1 MVDFIRTDSNNKD
14 FQVLVA
20 LLDQDLR
27 IRDGADH
34 TFYAQYNKLNHIHHV
49 VLAYQ
54 EGKPAGCGAI
64 KAYNDNIMEVK
75 RMFVHP
81 AYRRQGI
88 ARLILQELEKWAS
101 KLDFTTCILETGKR
115 QPEAIALYKSWGY
128 SIIPNYGQY
137 ENVENSV
144 CMQKIILPN
153 TVEKANLIL

>member
-34 TFYAQYNKLNHIHHV
+34 TFYAQYNKLDHIHHV
-49 VLAYQ
+49 IVAYWNNT
-54 EGKPAGCGAI
+54 PAGCGAI
-64 KAYNDNIMEVK
+64 KAYHDEIAEIK

-81 AYRRQGI
+81 AYRRKGI

-101 KLDFTTCILETGKR
+101 ELDFTTCILETGKR

-128 SIIPNYGQY
+128 AIIPNYGQY

-153 TVEKANLIL
+153 PIEKANLIL